1 MIRSKEDEGMKI
13 TIEDRPDGGEDE
25 IIIRCKQVDE
35 HLLKL
40 VYALKACQEKL
51 TVTRGADI
59 LQVMPSEV
67 FYFEAVDNKV
77 FLYLEKDVY
86 ETKQKLYELEERFRG
101 TDFVRVSKSVIL
113 NLSKVKSLSP
123 AFNGRFEA
131 TMKNG
136 EKVIVSRQYVPV
148 LKEKLGL

>member
-1 MIRSKEDEGMKI
+1 MKI

-25 IIIRCKQVDE
+25 IIIRCKQIDE

-40 VYALKACQEKL
+40 VYALKAGQEKL
-51 TVTRGADI
+51 TATKGTDI
-59 LQVMPSEV
+59 VQVMPKEI

-136 EKVIVSRQYVPV
+136 EKLIVSRAYVPA

>member
-1 MIRSKEDEGMKI
+1 MKI
-13 TIEDRPDGGEDE
+13 TIEDRPDGREDE

-40 VYALKACQEKL
+40 VYALKAGQEKL
-51 TVTRGADI
+51 TVTRGTDI
-59 LQVMPSEV
+59 LQVMPKEV

-136 EKVIVSRQYVPV
+136 EKLIVSRAYVPV

>member
-1 MIRSKEDEGMKI
+1 MKI
-13 TIEDRPDGGEDE
+13 TIEDRQDGGEDE
-25 IIIRCKQVDE
+25 IIIRCKQIDE

-40 VYALKACQEKL
+40 VYALKAGQEKL
-51 TVTRGADI
+51 TATKGTDI
-59 LQVMPSEV
+59 VQVMPKEI

-86 ETKQKLYELEERFRG
+86 ETRQKLYELEERFRG

-113 NLSKVKSLSP
+113 NLSKVKTLSP

-136 EKVIVSRQYVPV
+136 EKLIVSRAYVPV

>member
-1 MIRSKEDEGMKI
+1 MKI
-13 TIEDRPDGGEDE
+13 TIEDLPDGGEDE

-40 VYALKACQEKL
+40 VYALKAGQEKL
-51 TVTRGADI
+51 TVTRGTDI
-59 LQVMPSEV
+59 LQVMPKEV

-136 EKVIVSRQYVPV
+136 EKLIVSRAYVPI

>member
-1 MIRSKEDEGMKI
+1 MKI
-13 TIEDRPDGGEDE
+13 TIEDLPDGGEDE

-40 VYALKACQEKL
+40 VYALKAGQEKL
-51 TVTRGADI
+51 TVTRGTDI
-59 LQVMPSEV
+59 LQVMPKEV

-77 FLYLEKDVY
+77 FLYLEKDVC

-136 EKVIVSRQYVPV
+136 EKLIVSRAYVPV

>member
-1 MIRSKEDEGMKI
+1 MKI

-25 IIIRCKQVDE
+25 IIIRCKQIDE

-40 VYALKACQEKL
+40 VYALKAGQEKL
-51 TVTRGADI
+51 TATKGTDI
-59 LQVMPSEV
+59 VQVMPKEI

-113 NLSKVKSLSP
+113 NLSKVKTLSP

-136 EKVIVSRQYVPV
+136 EKLIVSRAYVPV

>member
-1 MIRSKEDEGMKI
+1 MKI

-25 IIIRCKQVDE
+25 IIIRCKHVDE

-40 VYALKACQEKL
+40 VYALKAGQEKL
-51 TVTRGADI
+51 TATKGTDI
-59 LQVMPSEV
+59 VQVMPKEI

-136 EKVIVSRQYVPV
+136 EKLIVSRAYVPV